1 LNVVLATPS
10 CGNYKEE
17 PKVTDPNQQNV
28 DDSQVSTQDVTP
40 AGQQVP
46 AANEP
51 AQGDAGTPLYDGL
64 QEPKSPDEDE
74 DAQVASHN
82 VFEQN
87 KQPADPNSTTD
98 NVYPV
103 DADDP
108 ASIEA
113 ALRKH
118 HEAHG
123 A

>member
-1 LNVVLATPS
+1 MS
-10 CGNYKEE
+10 
-17 PKVTDPNQQNV
+17 DPNQANPNV
-28 DDSQVSTQDVTP
+28 DSDQVSTQDVTP

-46 AANEP
+46 AANE
-51 AQGDAGTPLYDGL
+51 GDSGTPLYDGL
-64 QEPKSPDEDE
+64 QQPQGPTDEETDE
-74 DAQVASHN
+74 EAQVASHN

-87 KQPADPNSTTD
+87 AAQSTGSNTD

-103 DADDP
+103 DADNQ
-108 ASIEA
+108 ASIDE